1 MKGVKTGMG
10 ESGNAQGF
18 GKGTYQRR
26 PENNGDEGLNI
37 FAL

>member
-1 MKGVKTGMG
+1 MG
-10 ESGNAQGF
+10 KPGDVQASGEE
-18 GKGTYQRR
+18 TYQRR